1 MLVLE
6 KAMNNLIC
14 LLFLLQVPL
23 LNHTKQ
29 VKIQKP
35 LTIEKI
41 TISKLDPKDLAALI
55 NILNVE
61 QFQRYKR

>member
-1 MLVLE
+1 MILNLISFLVL
-6 KAMNNLIC
+6 
-14 LLFLLQVPL
+14 LQAPL
-23 LNHTKQ
+23 LNQTKQ

-41 TISKLDPKDLAALI
+41 TIQKLDPKDLAYLI
-55 NILNVE
+55 QILNVE